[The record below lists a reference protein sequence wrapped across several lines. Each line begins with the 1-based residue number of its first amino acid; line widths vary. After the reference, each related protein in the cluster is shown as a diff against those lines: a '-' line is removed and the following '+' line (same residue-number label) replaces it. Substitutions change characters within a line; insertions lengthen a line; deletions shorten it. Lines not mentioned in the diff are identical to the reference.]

1 MLAAQSLGNEAVHWL
16 LGGIQ
21 EERQGRHLVSGVAA
35 VHWRE
40 QEGLRQQQGALV
52 LGVEPGQEVEQEA
65 RRQQ

>member
-1 MLAAQSLGNEAVHWL
+1 MGGVMLAAQSLGNEAVHWL

-40 QEGLRQQQGALV
+40 QEGLMLQEQVELGAR
-52 LGVEPGQEVEQEA
+52 VEG
-65 RRQQ
+65 